1 MPHSYG
7 YRARTRDMFKR
18 GFKQHGPIK
27 TSTFLRTFKKG
38 DIVDIVANS
47 AQQKGMPH
55 KYYQGRTGV
64 VYDVKPRAVS
74 VLLYKVYVGAAFY
87 CSPFTGLGPGIWR
100 SA

>member
-18 GFKQHGPIK
+18 GFKQNGPIK

-55 KYYQGRTGV
+55 
-64 VYDVKPRAVS
+64 
-74 VLLYKVYVGAAFY
+74 
-87 CSPFTGLGPGIWR
+87 